1 MVHDELRMLNDRS
14 KALRAK
20 LAALKDDVRKFMV
33 DRNLERLGTKDGRIA
48 VRVVTKSS
56 AVRPGKKETLRCVE
70 ETVGEEHPELA
81 SQLIQKLFE
90 ENRRVRTITHFDKR
104 DLDENSS

>member
-1 MVHDELRMLNDRS
+1 MVHDELRTLNERS
-14 KALRAK
+14 KVLRAK
-20 LAALKDDVRKFMV
+20 LAALKEDVRKFMM

-81 SQLIQKLFE
+81 NQLIQKLFE
-90 ENRRVRTITHFDKR
+90 ENRRVRTITQFDKR
-104 DLDENSS
+104 DLDENSP